1 MSNPAG
7 VTDPHREPDDRKSLF
22 NFLVTGFFI
31 VLPLLLAAY
40 VLVQFYGALESV
52 IRPLLEALPGTVFH
66 DPRVRLVV
74 VGLAILVLLML
85 VGWAAR
91 LRVGQTI
98 GRLLEMWVLNRIPFY
113 RLLRNLASGLAGKEE
128 AHSMK
133 TVLVTVDVP
142 GLQQLGLLIE
152 RHADGNSTVFLPSS
166 PNPGSGTV
174 VVVDPS
180 RIEDLPMPVHEVFRS
195 MSRWGDGTAAG
206 LEKARRIERGADD
219 RKVAQQGG
227 KTI

>member
-1 MSNPAG
+1 MPNKRA
-7 VTDPHREPDDRKSLF
+7 SLIEF
-22 NFLVTGFFI
+22 VITGFFI
-31 VLPLLLAAY
+31 VLPVLLAVY
-40 VLVQFYGALESV
+40 VGAQFYGALESV
-52 IRPLLEALPGTVFH
+52 IRPLLEKLPGTIFH

-74 VGLAILVLLML
+74 VGLAIVALLML
-85 VGWAAR
+85 VGWVAR

-128 AHSMK
+128 EHSMK

-174 VVVDPS
+174 VVVEPS
-180 RIEDLPMPVHEVFRS
+180 RIEDLPMPVRDVFRY
-195 MSRWGDGTAAG
+195 MGRWGDGTAAG
-206 LEKARRIERGADD
+206 LEKARRNNLGADD
-219 RKVAQQGG
+219 RKVAKQEG
-227 KTI
+227 KTV